1 MTNVVIASKT
11 VHFKN
16 LSVPSP
22 DFDQTTLSP
31 TQLTSETF
39 NISDNSMP
47 LLPWEETISCP
58 YNPSH
63 QITQK
68 IIQKHLVK
76 CRRNHPDTDLVICSF
91 NSTHHIP
98 GKIIKKHEEECPDR
112 KLFEQIMYIPE
123 NQMRAPTPVTS
134 QPTCGSDNEDW
145 EAEANV
151 KVSYDPAE
159 AAARKNVVRKIEG
172 ANPSQRKAFRM
183 KEFERLKNLER
194 KDDTNESSD
203 NNEEEETPDLKFNVV
218 RGKGKGIL
226 LVKLRKMRNPPQS
239 QDVGGNREP
248 SSSAAK
254 NNNNMKRRGVELEQ
268 DLERSEFAP
277 VSAKRVISKGRGRI
291 KWESRV

>member
-1 MTNVVIASKT
+1 
-11 VHFKN
+11 
-16 LSVPSP
+16 
-22 DFDQTTLSP
+22 
-31 TQLTSETF
+31 
-39 NISDNSMP
+39 MP

-134 QPTCGSDNEDW
+134 RPTCGSDDEDW

-172 ANPSQRKAFRM
+172 VVPSQRKAFRM
-183 KEFERLKNLER
+183 KEFERLRDLEG
-194 KDDTNESSD
+194 KDDTSESSD
-203 NNEEEETPDLKFNVV
+203 DTEEEETPDPKSNVV

-239 QDVGGNREP
+239 QDPSASKGP
-248 SSSAAK
+248 SSPTAK
-254 NNNNMKRRGVELEQ
+254 NNNNMKRRGVETDQE
-268 DLERSEFAP
+268 LERSEFAP

>member
-1 MTNVVIASKT
+1 
-11 VHFKN
+11 
-16 LSVPSP
+16 
-22 DFDQTTLSP
+22 
-31 TQLTSETF
+31 
-39 NISDNSMP
+39 
-47 LLPWEETISCP
+47 
-58 YNPSH
+58 
-63 QITQK
+63 
-68 IIQKHLVK
+68 
-76 CRRNHPDTDLVICSF
+76 
-91 NSTHHIP
+91 
-98 GKIIKKHEEECPDR
+98 
-112 KLFEQIMYIPE
+112 
-123 NQMRAPTPVTS
+123 MRAPTPVTS
-134 QPTCGSDNEDW
+134 RPTCGSDDEDW

-183 KEFERLKNLER
+183 KEFERLRNLER
-194 KDDTNESSD
+194 KDDTSESSD
-203 NNEEEETPDLKFNVV
+203 NNEEEETPDSKSNVV

-239 QDVGGNREP
+239 QDPGGKKEP

-254 NNNNMKRRGVELEQ
+254 NNNNMKRRGVELDQ